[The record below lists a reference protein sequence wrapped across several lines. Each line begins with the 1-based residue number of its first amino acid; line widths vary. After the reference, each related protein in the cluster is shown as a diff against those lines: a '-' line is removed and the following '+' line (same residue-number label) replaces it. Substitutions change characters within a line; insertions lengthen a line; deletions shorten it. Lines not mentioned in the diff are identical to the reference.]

1 MRIAYIV
8 PSLVNKGPV
17 VVVNTIV
24 KNLIGKAAHVDVFF
38 FDDDLFTFPCATFKI
53 DMDTPFDF
61 DSYDVIHS
69 HGYRPD
75 KYVNKWRKKI
85 KKAKTVSTIHS
96 DIAPDLKFS
105 YNRIVSLIFTPLW
118 LYYLRN
124 NDAVTVISKKLE
136 KTYHKNFE
144 KLYCIYNG
152 VDIDLNESNVQL
164 KIVNEIR
171 ALKSR
176 GGIVIGTYASIT
188 KIKGIDQIINLVH
201 FRDDVSLVVFGE
213 GNEKKALIN
222 QALKLGISDRVL
234 FFPYVKSPYN
244 YIPLFDVY
252 AMPSLSEGFGLALVE
267 AALTKA
273 AIVCSDIE
281 VFHEIFNEEQVSFF
295 KLEDT
300 ESLSSAIN
308 FSVLA
313 GDTKGFNAYNHA
325 INFFSGGIM
334 ASNYIKLYQL
344 LLNDCIST

>member
-24 KNLIGKAAHVDVFF
+24 KNLIGKVALVDVYF
-38 FDDDLFTFPCATFKI
+38 FDDDLLPFPCATFKI
-53 DMDTPFDF
+53 DMNISFDF
-61 DSYDVIHS
+61 DDYDIIHS

-85 KKAKTVSTIHS
+85 KKAKTISTIHS
-96 DIAPDLKFS
+96 DIAQDLKFS

-136 KTYHKNFE
+136 KTYHKNFK

-152 VDIDLNESNVQL
+152 VDIDLNESNSEL
-164 KIVNEIR
+164 KIINEISK
-171 ALKSR
+171 LKSR
-176 GGIVIGTYASIT
+176 GEIIIGTYASIT
-188 KIKGIDQIINLVH
+188 KIKGIDQMINLLN

-222 QALKLGISDRVL
+222 QAMKLGLSDRVL
-234 FFPYVKSPYN
+234 FFPYVKSPYS
-244 YIPLFDVY
+244 YISLFDVY
-252 AMPSLSEGFGLALVE
+252 AMPSRSEGFGLALVE

-295 KLEDT
+295 KLEDPK
-300 ESLSSAIN
+300 SLSSAVDCSI
-308 FSVLA
+308 LA
-313 GDTKGFNAYNHA
+313 GKEKGLNAYNHA
-325 INFFSGGIM
+325 MNFFSGEIM

-344 LLNDCIST
+344 LLN